1 MKQVTLAVL
10 FSLTLIL
17 TGCRNENQ
25 TGEDRVEEHTNQ
37 TQNESETFEDADQD
51 QNTEELRVEIE
62 PRSNSNVEGEAVF
75 TQENNEVTLT
85 VNVSGLDEGMHAI
98 HLHEN
103 ADCSAEDGTSAGG
116 HWNPTFE
123 DHGEWGDANG
133 YHKGDIGN
141 FQADADGNG
150 SITFTTDQ
158 WCMDC
163 DDDTR
168 NIIGKSVMIHQ
179 GEDDFT
185 SQPSGDAGA
194 RIGCGEITR

>member
-1 MKQVTLAVL
+1 MKQVSLAVL

-17 TGCRNENQ
+17 SGCRNENQ
-25 TGEDRVEEHTNQ
+25 SGEDRVEEHTNQ
-37 TQNESETFEDADQD
+37 TQNESETFGDQD
-51 QNTEELRVEIE
+51 QDSQELRVEIE

-75 TQENNEVTLT
+75 TQENGEVTLT
-85 VNVSGLDEGMHAI
+85 VNVSGLEEGMHAI

-123 DHGEWGDANG
+123 DHGEWGDAAG

-150 SITFTTDQ
+150 SITFTTDE
-158 WCMDC
+158 WCIDC
-163 DDDTR
+163 DDDTK
-168 NIIGKSVMIHQ
+168 NIIGKAVMIHD

-185 SQPSGDAGA
+185 SQPSGNAGT

>member
-1 MKQVTLAVL
+1 MKQVSLAVL

-37 TQNESETFEDADQD
+37 TQGESETFGDADQD

-85 VNVSGLDEGMHAI
+85 VNVSGLEEGMHAI

-141 FQADADGNG
+141 FKADADGNG

-163 DDDTR
+163 DDNTK

-185 SQPSGDAGA
+185 SQPSGDAGR

>member
-1 MKQVTLAVL
+1 MKQVSLAVL

-25 TGEDRVEEHTNQ
+25 SGEDRVEEHTNQ
-37 TQNESETFEDADQD
+37 TQNESETFEDGDQD
-51 QNTEELRVEIE
+51 AQELRVEIE

-75 TQENNEVTLT
+75 TQENDEVTMT
-85 VNVSGLDEGMHAI
+85 VTVTGLSEGMHAI

-123 DHGEWGDANG
+123 DHGEWGDTDG

-150 SITFTTDQ
+150 SITFTTDE
-158 WCMDC
+158 WCIDC
-163 DDDTR
+163 EDDTR
-168 NIIGKSVMIHQ
+168 NIIGKSVMIHD
-179 GEDDFT
+179 GEDDFV
-185 SQPSGDAGA
+185 SQPAGDAGT

>member
-1 MKQVTLAVL
+1 MKQVSLAVL

-37 TQNESETFEDADQD
+37 TQNESETFGDADQD
-51 QNTEELRVEIE
+51 QNAEELRVEIE

-85 VNVSGLDEGMHAI
+85 VNVSGLEEGMHAV

-150 SITFTTDQ
+150 SITFTTDE

-163 DDDTR
+163 DDDTK

-179 GEDDFT
+179 GKDDFT
-185 SQPSGDAGA
+185 SQPSGDAGT
-194 RIGCGEITR
+194 RIGCGEINR